1 MTKEEQKYYELI
13 KKYDLVEIENHYGS
27 IGSVIPKTPYR
38 VVGTFLNY
46 DKDNNE
52 LCIARSV
59 RLDLNEVIRMCFF
72 YTSKKDTQYHYN
84 DFMDMNEFDNQME
97 VLLSEFNECVKLIK
111 EHENSRRIKK
121 IEGMF

>member
-72 YTSKKDTQYHYN
+72 YTSKKDTKYHYN
-84 DFMDMNEFDNQME
+84 DFMDMNEFDKQME